1 MGEYSDEYIRRWE
14 IKAGGRQT
22 KRKEGREGKGME
34 EEIDKD
40 RKKGG
45 DGSQ

>member
-1 MGEYSDEYIRRWE
+1 MGEYSDEYIRRKG

-40 RKKGG
+40 KKKWG